1 MRSVFVWVL
10 VWLLTGC
17 GEPELAA
24 DLAGPRVFA
33 SSLPLP
39 RNVEVASWP
48 EITVDFSEAIDP
60 GSVRVALVPWEEV
73 GRCEFTPV
81 CAAEGASCERG
92 RCMRDPLGAA
102 AVKPAMTGAIEGAV
116 AVAVEVVQDGPV
128 GPGARLTV
136 RPRRA
141 LQARARHSLLV
152 FVRDVSGAPLVDEF
166 GAATVWRRDLV
177 TADEGSGGPEA
188 RLAVPPPGAE
198 AVPPNLARVSTQF
211 AAPVAITAEA
221 TLELAAEDGSRVIL
235 REPEPCPGWVPGLCV
250 RWRPGSPVLSDMAYR
265 PGGGSLRD
273 LAGRAAVAPAA
284 TEWFVT
290 ASAADL
296 EAPGLGS
303 LAAMRRGPCVYV
315 ELAAA
320 EPLQLRMT
328 IGDGVDEAVAGPGPV
343 LLGLRVGPAE
353 VMVAVRAEDLAGNA
367 SERALM
373 VAAGPESEAPPLGM
387 SEILANPRGP
397 EPTQEFVEL
406 VDLRADGAAQAWT
419 GLFLADRGAAA
430 ITGEEGDAL
439 PAFATRP
446 GERVLVVAAGYDP
459 HEGSDV
465 APVAGTQ
472 LVRVDGSLAA
482 GGLKNSGEP
491 VSLYF
496 RTGDAAP
503 VIVAS
508 YADHVATGAAA
519 HAGRSVVAD
528 PSSCDLARA
537 WRSQPA
543 GSASPGAP

>member
-1 MRSVFVWVL
+1 MTSPHPSPLRFRRL
-10 VWLLTGC
+10 LLTG
-17 GEPELAA
+17 AA
-24 DLAGPRVFA
+24 GGLGRVLRPR
-33 SSLPLP
+33 L
-39 RNVEVASWP
+39 
-48 EITVDFSEAIDP
+48 
-60 GSVRVALVPWEEV
+60 
-73 GRCEFTPV
+73 
-81 CAAEGASCERG
+81 RG
-92 RCMRDPLGAA
+92 RCDFLRVSDVAALDLDPRYVGWNVATTVNSGGTWTVTIPPSVEGKGSPGLRKLTKGSDNYLGIFATLALLLADARGAA
-102 AVKPAMTGAIEGAV
+102 VS
-116 AVAVEVVQDGPV
+116 PV
-128 GPGARLTV
+128 
-136 RPRRA
+136 
-141 LQARARHSLLV
+141 
-152 FVRDVSGAPLVDEF
+152 
-166 GAATVWRRDLV
+166 AATP
-177 TADEGSGGPEA
+177 A
-188 RLAVPPPGAE
+188 GAE

-465 APVAGTQ
+465 GPVAGTQ

-482 GGLKNSGEP
+482 GGP
-491 VSLYF
+491 ARYIARHVH
-496 RTGDAAP
+496 AP
-503 VIVAS
+503 A
-508 YADHVATGAAA
+508 
-519 HAGRSVVAD
+519 
-528 PSSCDLARA
+528 L
-537 WRSQPA
+537 PA
-543 GSASPGAP
+543 GSRRRDGALFQAPPRARRPGAADRGRQEPGHRRARPHRQGARAGAGACQRARRTKP